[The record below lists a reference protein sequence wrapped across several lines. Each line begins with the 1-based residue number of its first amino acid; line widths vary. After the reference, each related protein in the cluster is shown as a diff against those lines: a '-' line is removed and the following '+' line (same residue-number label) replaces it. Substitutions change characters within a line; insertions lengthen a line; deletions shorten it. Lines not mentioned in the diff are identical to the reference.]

1 MDYQRKLVSVKKI
14 DNILPIEGADRIELA
29 QFGGWKVI
37 IPKDVYSIGENV
49 IYFEIDSFI
58 PYQNILNEYLTPLKE
73 RCNKS
78 FNNKEGILIKTIKM
92 KGQFS
97 QGFVIPNILNADLGA
112 DLTET
117 FNVLKYEIPI
127 SSNNLDAKG
136 SFPSFIKKTDC
147 IRIQNLTEEDYDR
160 IKDKKFEITL
170 KNDGTSFTNYYY
182 NGTVGVCSRN
192 LELKSELFNLY
203 TEQMLNVLSEYKQNI
218 AIQGEI
224 IGPKIQN
231 NPHNVN
237 KNTLKI
243 FNIWDIDNQCYL
255 PQEERY
261 KVLKDLNL
269 FDKHIEIVDCKY
281 QLQKPSEYSNNL
293 QEFIDKLL
301 IEVNEKC
308 GKKLEG
314 FVLKSTDGIEIIKVI
329 SNEYL

>member
-1 MDYQRKLVSVKKI
+1 MNYQRKLVSVKKI
-14 DNILPIEGADRIELA
+14 DNILPNEGADRIELA

-37 IPKDVYSIGENV
+37 VPKGIHKIDENV

-58 PYQNILNEYLTPLKE
+58 PFQNILNEYLTPLKE

-78 FNNKEGILIKTIKM
+78 FNN
-92 KGQFS
+92 
-97 QGFVIPNILNADLGA
+97 
-112 DLTET
+112 
-117 FNVLKYEIPI
+117 
-127 SSNNLDAKG
+127 
-136 SFPSFIKKTDC
+136 
-147 IRIQNLTEEDYDR
+147 
-160 IKDKKFEITL
+160 
-170 KNDGTSFTNYYY
+170 
-182 NGTVGVCSRN
+182 
-192 LELKSELFNLY
+192 
-203 TEQMLNVLSEYKQNI
+203 I

-231 NPHNVN
+231 NPHKVV
-237 KNTLKI
+237 KNQLKI
-243 FNIWDIDNQCYL
+243 FNIWDIDNQKYFTC
-255 PQEERY
+255 EERY
-261 KVLKDLNL
+261 EILKNLNL
-269 FDKHIEIVDCKY
+269 FDKHVEITDSKY

>member
-1 MDYQRKLVSVKKI
+1 MDYQRKLVSIKKI

-97 QGFVIPNILNADLGA
+97 QGFVIPNILNADLGT
-112 DLTET
+112 DLTEK

-182 NGTVGVCSRN
+182 NGVIGVCSRN

-203 TEQMLNVLSEYKQNI
+203 TEQMLKELSEYKQNI

-237 KNTLKI
+237 KNQLKI
-243 FNIWDIDNQCYL
+243 FNVWDIDNQCYL

-281 QLQKPSEYSNNL
+281 QLKKPSEYSENL
-293 QEFIDKLL
+293 NDFVNKLL
-301 IEVNEKC
+301 SEVNEKC

-314 FVLKSTDGIEIIKVI
+314 YVLKSTDGTEIIKVI

>member
-1 MDYQRKLVSVKKI
+1 M
-14 DNILPIEGADRIELA
+14 
-29 QFGGWKVI
+29 
-37 IPKDVYSIGENV
+37 
-49 IYFEIDSFI
+49 
-58 PYQNILNEYLTPLKE
+58 
-73 RCNKS
+73 
-78 FNNKEGILIKTIKM
+78 
-92 KGQFS
+92 
-97 QGFVIPNILNADLGA
+97 
-112 DLTET
+112 
-117 FNVLKYEIPI
+117 
-127 SSNNLDAKG
+127 
-136 SFPSFIKKTDC
+136 
-147 IRIQNLTEEDYDR
+147 
-160 IKDKKFEITL
+160 

-243 FNIWDIDNQCYL
+243 FNIWDIDNQKYFTC
-255 PQEERY
+255 EERY
-261 KVLKDLNL
+261 EILKKLNL
-269 FDKHIEIVDCKY
+269 FDKHVEITDSKY

>member
-37 IPKDVYSIGENV
+37 IPKGVYSIGENV

-58 PYQNILNEYLTPLKE
+58 PFQNILEKFLEPLKTK
-73 RCNKS
+73 CTKT
-78 FNNKEGILIKTIKM
+78 FDNKEGILIKTIKM

-97 QGFVIPNILNADLGA
+97 QGFVIPNIVNAELGT
-112 DLTET
+112 DLTEK

-127 SSNNLDAKG
+127 SSNNLETKS
-136 SFPSFIKKTDC
+136 SFPGFIRKTDC

-192 LELKSELFNLY
+192 LELKPEVYNLY
-203 TEQMLNVLSEYKQNI
+203 TEQVLNILSEYKQNI

-231 NPHNVN
+231 NPHKVV
-237 KNTLKI
+237 KNQLKI
-243 FNIWDIDNQCYL
+243 FNIWDIDNQKYFTC
-255 PQEERY
+255 EERY
-261 KVLKDLNL
+261 EILKNLNL
-269 FDKHIEIVDCKY
+269 FDKHVEITDSKY

-308 GKKLEG
+308 GKTLEG

>member
-1 MDYQRKLVSVKKI
+1 MDYQRKLVSIKKI
-14 DNILPIEGADRIELA
+14 DDILPIEGADRIELA

-37 IPKDVYSIGENV
+37 IPKGVYSIGENV

-97 QGFVIPNILNADLGA
+97 QGFVIPNILNADLGT
-112 DLTET
+112 DLTEK
-117 FNVLKYEIPI
+117 FNVLKYEIPV
-127 SSNNLDAKG
+127 SANNLDTKG

-160 IKDKKFEITL
+160 IKEKRFEITL

-182 NGTVGVCSRN
+182 NGVIGVCSRN

-243 FNIWDIDNQCYL
+243 FNVWDIDNQCYL

-314 FVLKSTDGIEIIKVI
+314 FVLKSSDGSEIIKVI